1 MRRIPF
7 YLLAVLFLA
16 LSGGCAAQPKED
28 EKPPLTAQA
37 RTALYQSAI
46 ESAAGPESNS
56 FVELI
61 TSPEDQSAE
70 LIFTMLD
77 LEAEDMTAF
86 CLAISPV
93 NVQAYGIA
101 AVFPAAGKED
111 DVLDAL
117 NGFIDTQKENFQQYL
132 EDEYRVASDA
142 RLETLEDGTILLV
155 MCQEQ
160 DAVFDAIR
168 DAIEAGQ

>member
-1 MRRIPF
+1 MRRISLF
-7 YLLAVLFLA
+7 LLAVLLLA
-16 LSGGCAAQPKED
+16 ALGGCTARPRED
-28 EKPPLTAQA
+28 EKPPLTAQE
-37 RTALYQSAI
+37 RTELYRTAI
-46 ESAAGPESNS
+46 ESAANPASSS

-61 TSPEDQSAE
+61 TSSEDQEAE
-70 LIFTMLD
+70 LLFTMLD
-77 LEAEDMTAF
+77 LEAVDMTAY

-101 AVFPAAGKED
+101 AVYPAAGKED

-117 NGFIDTQKENFQQYL
+117 NGFIDTQKESFQQYL
-132 EDEYRVASDA
+132 EEEYKVASNA
-142 RLETLEDGTILLV
+142 RLETLEDGTILMV
-155 MCQEQ
+155 MCPEQ